1 MPKPLTLPLIASLAI
16 VPLVLLSPGNAEA
29 TPIISFDVDAADSS
43 VRLSDVQGVCIACSV
58 TTSLAPELESVAFSL
73 APGESRTFDFFTI
86 SVGGPFAAFTADVTA
101 ALAFDTPSGVSVTG
115 EGAGAF
121 ARLFGKLIAGKL
133 EWTNLPETIA
143 LPDGRAFAVGFSDL
157 LALEYGHALTVTATV
172 TAERVMSVP
181 EPSTL
186 ALVGSGILALVASS
200 RRMRRHRAR

>member
-16 VPLVLLSPGNAEA
+16 APLVLLSPGSAEA
-29 TPIISFDVDAADSS
+29 TPIISFDVDAAASS
-43 VRLSDVQGVCIACSV
+43 VRLSDVQGVCVACSV
-58 TTSLAPELESVAFSL
+58 TTALAPGLESVAFSL

-86 SVGGPFAAFTADVTA
+86 SLGGPFAAFTADVTA

-121 ARLFGKLIAGKL
+121 ATLFGKLIAGKL
-133 EWTNLPETIA
+133 EWTDLPETIA

-172 TAERVMSVP
+172 TAEWVMSVP
-181 EPSTL
+181 EPGTL
-186 ALVGSGILALVASS
+186 ALVGTGILALIASG
-200 RRMRRHRAR
+200 RRTRRHRTR